1 MKTNISLSWDHGPIY
16 HHLWPL
22 SKYQLKY
29 QLFSIK
35 LFFHQTTLTGYKFIS
50 KCLFLSIFW
59 FPMRLSYFL
68 KFLFLL
74 MDTRNLF
81 QPPLSPLP
89 PIPLSQPL
97 PNQPK
102 TQTFLSLY
110 FVFSRI
116 TQKIPHPFD
125 GIEGCLLITIITQ
138 ILYKIWALAILRYK
152 ASLLLYRHWKHWNKV
167 TVKY

>member
-22 SKYQLKY
+22 SKYLLKY

-68 KFLFLL
+68 KFLVAFNGYAKSFS
-74 MDTRNLF
+74 T
-81 QPPLSPLP
+81 PTLP
-89 PIPLSQPL
+89 PPPNSPFPAAPQPTKNSDLLKSIFCFL
-97 PNQPK
+97 PNNSK
-102 TQTFLSLY
+102 NTASIWWYWRLSINHNNNSNLVQNMSTGY
-110 FVFSRI
+110 S
-116 TQKIPHPFD
+116 
-125 GIEGCLLITIITQ
+125 Q
-138 ILYKIWALAILRYK
+138 I
-152 ASLLLYRHWKHWNKV
+152 
-167 TVKY
+167 